1 MKLVKR
7 LTDNYKKN
15 PESNIAKLLS
25 IVDFEINAITETLK
39 TIESYRM
46 IDNAV
51 GVTLDNIG
59 KNVLLPRGSMDDV
72 VYRLFLKTKIKANLS
87 GGQIETIN
95 EIMTVLI
102 EDHYLGLH
110 EVWDNA
116 LYSNEPA
123 AFEIRYTN
131 FISKILEQYQFV
143 EDDPYFLN
151 GVYFLDG
158 VRNLD
163 GGLTFSYDSYNAEI
177 LAAINEIIRMVDFI
191 KAAGVESW
199 WCEVL
204 GVETLINI
212 VNNVT
217 ISLGELCITDVSP
230 VNDVTM
236 SEAMTVENGA
246 SFQLDGLFLLDG
258 GAYLDGNRDF
268 IVNDVTIT
276 EVAA

>member
-102 EDHYLGLH
+102 EDHYLELH

-151 GVYFLDG
+151 GRYFLDG

-204 GVETLINI
+204 GVKTLINI

-217 ISLGELCITDVSP
+217 ISLNELCITDVSP